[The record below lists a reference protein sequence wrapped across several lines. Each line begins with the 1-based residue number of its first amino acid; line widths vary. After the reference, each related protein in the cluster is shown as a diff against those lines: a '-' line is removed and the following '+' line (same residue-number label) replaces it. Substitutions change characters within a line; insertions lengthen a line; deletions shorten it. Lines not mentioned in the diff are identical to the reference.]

1 MSLVATR
8 IAEIRANVP
17 NFDKNSTR
25 PLEYGA
31 LDFFIEQS
39 NSPVSILSED
49 LKQKA
54 LVSAGTDLKIP
65 VINYDGDVTVSNTR
79 TCTIADNE
87 NTSALYTIVWQTYQV
102 GFTMVP
108 DAYLNNSIDYTR
120 DFNRKL
126 EKVSRALATAL
137 DKAAVAALEAN
148 KTQVYTDALGYEVT
162 GNTIQVPTQMA
173 GDIMGDIN
181 PIMRANAYP
190 EQIHIVGNAGVE
202 SLVRKLAEHDLYND
216 VNKRMEWADKI
227 LHFTN
232 NVTNG
237 EGKNG
242 TFFAVAD
249 GNVGVLYRFD
259 TAALNRRV
267 SAGHEWDTV
276 MLPYLGIPVGS
287 HYYEEVGDQ
296 SAIAGAATSHLKC
309 TVKEHYG
316 FSIDV
321 AFVVAYNS
329 DPEEQANPIIKGEV
343 AKAGAGTPIA
353 TPVYVTN
360 AAEFPSA

>member
-8 IAEIRANVP
+8 LQNWRIEVER
-17 NFDKNSTR
+17 FDKNMAR

-31 LDFFIEQS
+31 LDFFIQQTES
-39 NSPVSILSED
+39 PNSIINPNLRDRAFASIGNTV
-49 LKQKA
+49 Q
-54 LVSAGTDLKIP
+54 IP

-87 NTSALYTIVWQTYQV
+87 NTSALVTIVWQTYQV

-108 DAYLNNSIDYTR
+108 DAYQNNSIDYNR

-137 DKAAVAALEAN
+137 DKGAVAALEAN
-148 KTQVYTDALGYEVT
+148 KTQVFTDALGYEVT
-162 GNTIQVPTQMA
+162 GNALQVPVQMA

-216 VNKRMEWADKI
+216 VNKRLEWSDKV
-227 LHFTN
+227 LHYTN

-249 GNVGVLYRFD
+249 GNVGILFRFD
-259 TAALNRRV
+259 AAALNRRV
-267 SAGHEWDTV
+267 SSGHEWDQV

-287 HYYEEVGDQ
+287 HYYEEVGNQ
-296 SAIAGAATSHLKC
+296 SAIAGAATSHLTC

-316 FSIDV
+316 FSVDV

-329 DPEEQANPIIKGEV
+329 DPAELANPIVKAEIE
-343 AKAGAGTPIA
+343 KAGAGTPIA

-360 AAEFPSA
+360 ATDFPGA